1 MSEQPLTILPVVMA
15 GGSGTRLWPL
25 SREKYPK
32 QLLPLIGEDSLLQ
45 ATVRHYVDTT
55 EPVGSK
61 TLVQRFGLEVSPATI
76 RSANSSSSRVVMAE
90 PRAPAAPATRIAI

>member
-1 MSEQPLTILPVVMA
+1 MLIQPVVLS

-45 ATVRHYVDTT
+45 ATVRRVR
-55 EPVGSK
+55 E
-61 TLVQRFGLEVSPATI
+61 SPGCKLPL
-76 RSANSSSSRVVMAE
+76 R
-90 PRAPAAPATRIAI
+90 